1 MVRPYLL
8 KEMSKKQEE
17 NKQILENPQVLAEK
31 LGWLERNPKIS
42 VGIVVVLLLVVGGY
56 FGYSY
61 YKNNQEREA
70 QREMYQA
77 VYYFESDSLDLALNG
92 DGNNLGFLN
101 IVEEF
106 GITDAANLANYY
118 AGACY
123 LKQGKFELARLY
135 LEDFSANDLLVQPH
149 AYSLIGDAYME
160 EEDFENAAKF
170 YNKAATYKPNKF
182 YTPMYLMKEAL
193 AYEKLNN
200 VDKAKATYQIIIDK
214 YWESNESQ
222 SAQKLK
228 ERLDTNS

>member
-8 KEMSKKQEE
+8 KKMSKKQEE